1 MSLNKKESK
10 DYKFII
16 NFNRIKLSTICKKL
30 NLNRS
35 SLYQGSLKVEDFK
48 AIREEI
54 ESELA
59 KLYLKDEKD
68 D

>member
-68 D
+68 G